1 MQELFKQKK
10 TNRNVRNKYKLN
22 LNISVVNQVNY
33 GTKNLKAFQKINSN
47 WNGWGCWT
55 QISLS
60 AYGRGSCRIDSQQQ
74 GIKQVFKNL

>member
-1 MQELFKQKK
+1 MQELFKHKK
-10 TNRNVRNKYKLN
+10 TNRNVCNKCKLN

-33 GTKNLKAFQKINSN
+33 GTKNLKAFEKINSN

>member
-33 GTKNLKAFQKINSN
+33 GTKNLK
-47 WNGWGCWT
+47 
-55 QISLS
+55 SLKKLVVIWMGGG
-60 AYGRGSCRIDSQQQ
+60 AGRKSLCQHMEEAI
-74 GIKQVFKNL
+74 VV